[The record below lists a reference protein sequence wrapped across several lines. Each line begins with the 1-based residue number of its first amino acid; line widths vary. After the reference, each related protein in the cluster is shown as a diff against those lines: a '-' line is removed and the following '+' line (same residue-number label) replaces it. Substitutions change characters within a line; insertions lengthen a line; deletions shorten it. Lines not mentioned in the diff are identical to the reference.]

1 MNEDK
6 AKALRAPFRDDQIE
20 AKNVGQRS
28 YNFINHAVVTDRLI
42 SVDPAWYWQPMALA
56 DNGSPV
62 LDEFNGLWIRL
73 TVCGVTRIGYGAS
86 EPHQKGADAVKT
98 AISDAIKNA
107 AMRFG
112 VALDLWGADSNG
124 SSVELATTPFT
135 PPLRSVPTG
144 DLSDSSYDDGWT
156 RDFKAKQREK
166 VKKPVETDN
175 RELAA
180 FLDSQRPESE
190 PTKVV
195 APEGEPYCNHREMAC
210 RVYRSG
216 TSNSGKPYEGLFCQ
230 RKPYTE
236 QCTPMSLEGKPWKK

>member
-6 AKALRAPFRDDQIE
+6 AKALRAPFRDDQVE

-42 SVDPAWYWQPMALA
+42 SVDPAWYWQPMAIS

-124 SSVELATTPFT
+124 SSVELAPTPFT
-135 PPLRSVPTG
+135 PPLRSVPP
-144 DLSDSSYDDGWT
+144 L
-156 RDFKAKQREK
+156 KA
-166 VKKPVETDN
+166 VETDN
-175 RELAA
+175 LELAA
-180 FLDSQRPESE
+180 FLDQQRPEAE

-195 APEGEPYCNHREMAC
+195 PPEGEPYCNHREMAC

>member
-6 AKALRAPFRDDQIE
+6 AKALRAPFRDDQVE

-42 SVDPAWYWQPMALA
+42 SVDPAWYWQPMAIS

-124 SSVELATTPFT
+124 SSVELAPTPFT
-135 PPLRSVPTG
+135 PPLRSVPP
-144 DLSDSSYDDGWT
+144 L
-156 RDFKAKQREK
+156 KA
-166 VKKPVETDN
+166 VETDN
-175 RELAA
+175 AELAA
-180 FLDSQRPESE
+180 FLNEQRPEAE

-195 APEGEPYCNHREMAC
+195 PPEGEPYCNHREMAC

>member
-42 SVDPAWYWQPMALA
+42 SVDPAWYWQPMAIS

-124 SSVELATTPFT
+124 SSVELAPTPFT
-135 PPLRSVPTG
+135 PPLRSVPP
-144 DLSDSSYDDGWT
+144 L
-156 RDFKAKQREK
+156 KA
-166 VKKPVETDN
+166 VETDN
-175 RELAA
+175 AELAA
-180 FLDSQRPESE
+180 FLNQQRPDAE

-195 APEGEPYCNHREMAC
+195 PPEGEPYCNHREMAC

>member
-6 AKALRAPFRDDQIE
+6 AKALRAPFRDDQVE

-42 SVDPAWYWQPMALA
+42 SVDPAWYWQPMAISG
-56 DNGSPV
+56 NGSPV

-124 SSVELATTPFT
+124 SSVELAPTPFT
-135 PPLRSVPTG
+135 PPLRSVPP
-144 DLSDSSYDDGWT
+144 L
-156 RDFKAKQREK
+156 
-166 VKKPVETDN
+166 KPVETDN
-175 RELAA
+175 PELAA
-180 FLDSQRPESE
+180 FLNEQRPEAE

-195 APEGEPYCNHREMAC
+195 PPEGEPYCNHREMAC

>member
-6 AKALRAPFRDDQIE
+6 AKALRAPFRDDQVE

-42 SVDPAWYWQPMALA
+42 SVDPAWYWQPMAIS

-124 SSVELATTPFT
+124 SSVELAPTPFT
-135 PPLRSVPTG
+135 PPLRSVPP
-144 DLSDSSYDDGWT
+144 L
-156 RDFKAKQREK
+156 KA
-166 VKKPVETDN
+166 VETDN
-175 RELAA
+175 AELAA
-180 FLDSQRPESE
+180 FLNEQRPEAQ

-195 APEGEPYCNHREMAC
+195 PPEGEPYCNHREMAC

>member
-6 AKALRAPFRDDQIE
+6 AKALRAPFRDDQVE

-42 SVDPAWYWQPMALA
+42 SVDPAWYWQPMAIS

-98 AISDAIKNA
+98 AISDALKNA

-124 SSVELATTPFT
+124 SSVEAAATPFT
-135 PPLRSVPTG
+135 PSLRSVPP
-144 DLSDSSYDDGWT
+144 L
-156 RDFKAKQREK
+156 KA
-166 VKKPVETDN
+166 VETDN
-175 RELAA
+175 AELAA
-180 FLDSQRPESE
+180 FLDQQRPNSE

-195 APEGEPYCNHREMAC
+195 PPEGEPYCSHKEMAC
-210 RVYRSG
+210 RIYRSG

-236 QCTPMSLEGKPWKK
+236 QCTPMSLDGKPWKK

>member
-6 AKALRAPFRDDQIE
+6 AKALRAPFRDDQVE

-42 SVDPAWYWQPMALA
+42 SVDPAWYWQPMAIS

-124 SSVELATTPFT
+124 SSVELAPTPFT
-135 PPLRSVPTG
+135 PPLRSVPP
-144 DLSDSSYDDGWT
+144 L
-156 RDFKAKQREK
+156 
-166 VKKPVETDN
+166 KPVETDN
-175 RELAA
+175 AELAA
-180 FLDSQRPESE
+180 FLNEQRPEAE

-195 APEGEPYCNHREMAC
+195 PPEGEPYCNHREMAC

-236 QCTPMSLEGKPWKK
+236 QCTPMSLEGKPWKNEAATLTRSRYEIS

>member
-6 AKALRAPFRDDQIE
+6 AKALRAPFRDDQVE

-42 SVDPAWYWQPMALA
+42 SVDPAWYWQPMAIS

-98 AISDAIKNA
+98 AISDALKNA

-124 SSVELATTPFT
+124 SSVEAAATPFT
-135 PPLRSVPTG
+135 PSLRSVPP
-144 DLSDSSYDDGWT
+144 L
-156 RDFKAKQREK
+156 KA
-166 VKKPVETDN
+166 VETDN
-175 RELAA
+175 AELAA
-180 FLDSQRPESE
+180 FLDQQRPNSE

-195 APEGEPYCNHREMAC
+195 PPEGEPYCSHKEMAC
-210 RVYRSG
+210 RIYRSG

-236 QCTPMSLEGKPWKK
+236 QCTPMSLDGKPWEK

>member
-6 AKALRAPFRDDQIE
+6 AKALRAPFRDDQVE

-42 SVDPAWYWQPMALA
+42 SVDPAWYWQPMAIS

-124 SSVELATTPFT
+124 SSVELAPTPFT
-135 PPLRSVPTG
+135 PPLRSVPP
-144 DLSDSSYDDGWT
+144 L
-156 RDFKAKQREK
+156 KA
-166 VKKPVETDN
+166 VETDN
-175 RELAA
+175 AELAA
-180 FLDSQRPESE
+180 FLDQQRPDAE

-195 APEGEPYCNHREMAC
+195 PPEGEPYCNHREMAC

>member
-6 AKALRAPFRDDQIE
+6 AKALRAPFRDDQVE

-42 SVDPAWYWQPMALA
+42 SVDPAWYWQPMAIS

-124 SSVELATTPFT
+124 SSVELAPTPFT
-135 PPLRSVPTG
+135 PPLRSVPP
-144 DLSDSSYDDGWT
+144 L
-156 RDFKAKQREK
+156 KA
-166 VKKPVETDN
+166 VETDN
-175 RELAA
+175 AELAA
-180 FLDSQRPESE
+180 FLNQQRPEAE

-195 APEGEPYCNHREMAC
+195 PPEGEPYCNHREMAC

>member
-6 AKALRAPFRDDQIE
+6 AKALRAPFRDDQVE

-42 SVDPAWYWQPMALA
+42 SVDPAWYWQPMAIS

-124 SSVELATTPFT
+124 SSVELAPTPFT
-135 PPLRSVPTG
+135 PPLRSVPP
-144 DLSDSSYDDGWT
+144 L
-156 RDFKAKQREK
+156 KA
-166 VKKPVETDN
+166 VETDN
-175 RELAA
+175 AELAA
-180 FLDSQRPESE
+180 FLDQQRPEAE

-195 APEGEPYCNHREMAC
+195 PPEGEPYCNHREMAC

>member
-135 PPLRSVPTG
+135 PPLRSVPP
-144 DLSDSSYDDGWT
+144 L
-156 RDFKAKQREK
+156 KA
-166 VKKPVETDN
+166 VETDN
-175 RELAA
+175 PELAA
-180 FLDSQRPESE
+180 FLDTQRPESE

-195 APEGEPYCNHREMAC
+195 PPEGEPYCNHREMAC

>member
-1 MNEDK
+1 MNEEK
-6 AKALRAPFRDDQIE
+6 AKALRAPFRDDQVE

-42 SVDPAWYWQPMALA
+42 SVDPAWYWQPMAIS

-124 SSVELATTPFT
+124 SSVELAPTPFT
-135 PPLRSVPTG
+135 PPLRSVPP
-144 DLSDSSYDDGWT
+144 L
-156 RDFKAKQREK
+156 KA
-166 VKKPVETDN
+166 VETDN
-175 RELAA
+175 PELAT
-180 FLDSQRPESE
+180 FLDQQRPEAE

-195 APEGEPYCNHREMAC
+195 PPEGEPYCNHREMAC